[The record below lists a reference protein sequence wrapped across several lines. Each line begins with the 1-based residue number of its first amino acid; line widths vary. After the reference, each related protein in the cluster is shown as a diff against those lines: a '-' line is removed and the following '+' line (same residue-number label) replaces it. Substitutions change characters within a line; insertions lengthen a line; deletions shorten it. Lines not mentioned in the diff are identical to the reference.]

1 MLGRTDGSSLRPK
14 PRAAAV
20 DLILRDKG
28 GSSVSPIDY
37 SVWSQR
43 ACVYKRVVREERNKA
58 SEGMAGSCTRAN
70 SGALAMAARSP
81 MTLAVHR
88 TWTRC
93 DWSPRHPPLLAPHS
107 STAAAAVERLGRCR
121 RCRRVPLACLLCCT
135 APASC
140 LPRRCTARHLLH
152 RRLEQGQTTY
162 PILSAHL
169 PTVGPAKHRLST
181 LPTRPWAH
189 QLWLD
194 IVCFRAQFLPLFY
207 AKLRKSVPT
216 ACLPIPT
223 ARHSLFLEPCP
234 NTRLPDIPTRP
245 HHSSATL
252 TMTFLLPSRPLFCA
266 SHACGIP
273 STPCPSTL

>member
-1 MLGRTDGSSLRPK
+1 
-14 PRAAAV
+14 
-20 DLILRDKG
+20 
-28 GSSVSPIDY
+28 
-37 SVWSQR
+37 
-43 ACVYKRVVREERNKA
+43 
-58 SEGMAGSCTRAN
+58 MAGSCTRAN

-107 STAAAAVERLGRCR
+107 STAAAAAAVERLGRCR